1 MMKIIKL
8 VLFLFF
14 VLPNFANATEEVGF
28 RDLII
33 GKNVQFGDY
42 CSKYGGVYRCYD
54 IDDLEFDI
62 IQTPSKQIE
71 TFLPSNSYQS
81 KITMDKLYSED
92 LEYGNFYSRTQ
103 QRLKALIYRGENCD
117 GLLAL
122 DRDWSMFLVEDDR
135 FDPFN
140 KDIPFKSVSN
150 STLCEDVFSKVIDL
164 PNNVNTVYFKDESP
178 KGFFYFE
185 WTEPKLLKITI
196 DVGPLYQ
203 TYLDYIIDDPN
214 NPYNNLKNNLSKK
227 YGIDWESTERD
238 RNLFNEGEKDSLWS
252 SFGDNQIFLEIRR
265 VDYDMEL
272 FVHYLTK
279 EDGKLFSEKISPK
292 NANFS
297 DF

>member
-1 MMKIIKL
+1 MIKMIRL
-8 VLFLFF
+8 FPFLFF
-14 VLPNFANATEEVGF
+14 VLPNFANATEEIGF

-42 CSKYGGVYRCYD
+42 CSKYGDVYRCYD

-62 IQTPSKQIE
+62 YASTKEMKKVFINP
-71 TFLPSNSYQS
+71 NSYKS
-81 KITMDKLYSED
+81 KIHYGIFFSDKWSNGGLENKNQKLLRALIDRNVNCNGLIDTYMKDYEWTQFLVKDERFIVFSNNTPYKNYSDDALCVSLYYNNINPND
-92 LEYGNFYSRTQ
+92 VINFADDNFY
-103 QRLKALIYRGENCD
+103 YWNE
-117 GLLAL
+117 
-122 DRDWSMFLVEDDR
+122 
-135 FDPFN
+135 
-140 KDIPFKSVSN
+140 IP
-150 STLCEDVFSKVIDL
+150 
-164 PNNVNTVYFKDESP
+164 
-178 KGFFYFE
+178 
-185 WTEPKLLKITI
+185 PKLLKIII

>member
-1 MMKIIKL
+1 MMKI
-8 VLFLFF
+8 VRLFLFCF
-14 VLPNFANATEEVGF
+14 FILPNFANATEEVGF

-33 GKNVQFGDY
+33 GKNVHFTDY
-42 CSKYGGVYRCYD
+42 CSKYGDVYRCYD

-62 IQTPSKQIE
+62 THSPSEKIKI
-71 TFLPSNSYQS
+71 FLPSNSYQS
-81 KITMDKLYSED
+81 KITMDKLYSKELGYGD
-92 LEYGNFYSRTQ
+92 LNNKTQ
-103 QRLKALIYRGENCD
+103 QSIRALIIRNENCN
-117 GLLAL
+117 GLLAM
-122 DRDWSMFLVEDDR
+122 DIDWSIFLIEDDR

-140 KDIPFKSVSN
+140 KNKPLKSSAN
-150 STLCEDVFSKVIDL
+150 STLCADVFRNVIEL
-164 PNNVNTVYFKDESP
+164 PHSVYFENGYFYYDWIKP
-178 KGFFYFE
+178 KIN
-185 WTEPKLLKITI
+185 KMII

-203 TYLDYIIDDPN
+203 TYLDYIIEDPN

>member
-1 MMKIIKL
+1 MIKMIRL
-8 VLFLFF
+8 FLFLFF
-14 VLPNFANATEEVGF
+14 VLPNFANATEVGF

-33 GKNVQFGDY
+33 GENVQLTDYCRKFGD
-42 CSKYGGVYRCYD
+42 VYRCYD

-62 IQTPSKQIE
+62 IQTPTKQIE
-71 TFLPSNSYQS
+71 TFLPSDSYQS
-81 KITMDKLYSED
+81 KITNDKLYSEE
-92 LEYGNFYSRTQ
+92 LEYGDLNSLTQ
-103 QRLKALIYRGENCD
+103 QRLRALIYRRENCD
-117 GLLAL
+117 GLLAI

-135 FDPFN
+135 FDPLN
-140 KDIPFKSVSN
+140 KNIPFKSVSN

-164 PNNVNTVYFKDESP
+164 PNNVNTVYFKDEFP
-178 KGFFYFE
+178 KGFFLL
-185 WTEPKLLKITI
+185 TKPKLLKITI

-279 EDGKLFSEKISPK
+279 EGGKSFSEKISPK